1 MLTGPWIKTVRNG
14 VCSGRLICSCFEAEQ
29 MRMRANPPTYA
40 VNMPLPPPRI
50 GPRTIIAVNGGI
62 DLPSGNADTDPGV
75 KSTRTAASFESTHRA
90 TAPRAL
96 TPLGHPTL
104 RMTTDTSCGRG
115 RFDLNQRVGA
125 ATVSCLRNV
134 RRNGRTVG
142 T

>member
-62 DLPSGNADTDPGV
+62 DLPTGSTDTDPGGQIH
-75 KSTRTAASFESTHRA
+75 THRCKQSSLR
-90 TAPRAL
+90 TTNMRQAPGGSGSDSIDPRYDGK
-96 TPLGHPTL
+96 P
-104 RMTTDTSCGRG
+104 
-115 RFDLNQRVGA
+115 VE
-125 ATVSCLRNV
+125 
-134 RRNGRTVG
+134 
-142 T
+142 